1 MGDGVTHTW
10 DPVLGSDPTGS
21 TDVTDGKWHHIALVL
36 TGYSYQAFVD
46 GEQDMSGTYNF
57 IPDPD
62 TGVFRIGTGDPTHTA
77 DYSGYVDELRISK
90 GKARYTTSFTPPTQP
105 FGGGL
110 RMKDPN
116 GKIYAL
122 SLSGSA

>member
-1 MGDGVTHTW
+1 V
-10 DPVLGSDPTGS
+10 GSDPTGS

-57 IPDPD
+57 SPDPD

-90 GKARYTTSFTPPTQP
+90 GKARYTIWWRLKNERSKRQDIRP
-105 FGGGL
+105 FFVGFSL
-110 RMKDPN
+110 IMCEDYMN
-116 GKIYAL
+116 G
-122 SLSGSA
+122 